1 MDWPVALTLV
11 HLQHKHQQ
19 DQKQQ
24 RQQYQGIC
32 SNSLNKGSSGP
43 GSTAASARRS
53 SQQQRASLHG
63 RHSLSSGLTK
73 GRGAVGS
80 SSLDAVTPLLPV
92 PSESVYLQVSR
103 S

>member
-19 DQKQQ
+19 DQEQQ
-24 RQQYQGIC
+24 RQQHQGIG

-43 GSTAASARRS
+43 GSTSARRS

-63 RHSLSSGLTK
+63 RHSLSSGLAK
-73 GRGAVGS
+73 GRGAAGS

-92 PSESVYLQVSR
+92 PSESVYLQVR
-103 S
+103 RP